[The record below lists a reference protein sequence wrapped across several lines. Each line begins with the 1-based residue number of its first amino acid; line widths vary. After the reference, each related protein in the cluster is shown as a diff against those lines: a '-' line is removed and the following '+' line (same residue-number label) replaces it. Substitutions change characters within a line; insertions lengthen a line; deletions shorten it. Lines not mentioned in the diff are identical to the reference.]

1 MKKLIL
7 YLISL
12 FITLVIL
19 TSVYLSII
27 GHETDKL
34 NSLLENEIKSNI
46 SNTEINLNK
55 IKIKIDIKNLSFF
68 ATTLKPEIRYY
79 NNKVKI
85 KKIDAYID
93 LKSLFVGKPK
103 INKINISS
111 SEVEVNEIKR
121 IIKFQKPSNF
131 KKFFLNNVNKGEITL
146 KVDLDFKNNKISNYE
161 INGVV
166 KNLFLSFQNFNL
178 QKSSF
183 IYLINR
189 KSVEINNIRGFIN
202 GFQVNSGNIIV
213 DNSKKLNIKGDL
225 NSDFNLSQKDINQIV
240 KNKTLKNL
248 KKIELNGKAKG
259 FFDIKFDET
268 LKVVDYKINTN
279 GSIKN
284 SNIEFQKPKKILFI
298 NEKIN
303 KISFE
308 KINLKANYEKSK
320 KKSVNFSG
328 LYKTNNNQL
337 QKFNL
342 NNSFDSNSKE
352 ISFIGSLNNEIIIP
366 IINFKSKNKI
376 SNVDSLIEF
385 NNENLH
391 FKKFNLEDGKN
402 KITINDLIIRND
414 KLLKFENI
422 LVKTFS
428 NNKLNNNFIINFNK
442 KIKIK
447 GTKYDASNL
456 TKLLDQNA
464 SSNFLNNLSK
474 EITLNIDEIYTNK
487 VDVISNFSLIGKIV
501 RGQFNKIISKGEFRD
516 GKYLDISLKADKIS
530 KKKIL
535 EVYSDLPRS
544 LLSNY
549 KFFNGLIGGQLLLT
563 SEYDAQISN
572 TNLII
577 ENFKVKDAPGLV
589 KLLSL
594 ADFGGMV
601 DAISGEGLSF
611 ERLEM
616 SIDKTEQILNLKELY
631 AIGPSVSILMEGYV
645 DSRTGLVS
653 LRGTM
658 VPAKTL
664 NKFLSKLPL
673 VGDILIPKDIGE
685 GLFGISFKMKGMP
698 DEIKTTVN
706 PIKTLTPRFIQK
718 ALKKSK

>member
-284 SNIEFQKPKKILFI
+284 SNIEFQKPKK
-298 NEKIN
+298 
-303 KISFE
+303 
-308 KINLKANYEKSK
+308 
-320 KKSVNFSG
+320 
-328 LYKTNNNQL
+328 
-337 QKFNL
+337 
-342 NNSFDSNSKE
+342 
-352 ISFIGSLNNEIIIP
+352 
-366 IINFKSKNKI
+366 
-376 SNVDSLIEF
+376 
-385 NNENLH
+385 
-391 FKKFNLEDGKN
+391 
-402 KITINDLIIRND
+402 
-414 KLLKFENI
+414 
-422 LVKTFS
+422 
-428 NNKLNNNFIINFNK
+428 NFI
-442 KIKIK
+442 
-447 GTKYDASNL
+447 
-456 TKLLDQNA
+456 
-464 SSNFLNNLSK
+464 
-474 EITLNIDEIYTNK
+474 
-487 VDVISNFSLIGKIV
+487 
-501 RGQFNKIISKGEFRD
+501 
-516 GKYLDISLKADKIS
+516 
-530 KKKIL
+530 
-535 EVYSDLPRS
+535 
-544 LLSNY
+544 Y
-549 KFFNGLIGGQLLLT
+549 K
-563 SEYDAQISN
+563 
-572 TNLII
+572 
-577 ENFKVKDAPGLV
+577 
-589 KLLSL
+589 
-594 ADFGGMV
+594 
-601 DAISGEGLSF
+601 
-611 ERLEM
+611 
-616 SIDKTEQILNLKELY
+616 
-631 AIGPSVSILMEGYV
+631 
-645 DSRTGLVS
+645 
-653 LRGTM
+653 
-658 VPAKTL
+658 
-664 NKFLSKLPL
+664 
-673 VGDILIPKDIGE
+673 
-685 GLFGISFKMKGMP
+685 
-698 DEIKTTVN
+698 
-706 PIKTLTPRFIQK
+706 
-718 ALKKSK
+718 

>member
-1 MKKLIL
+1 M
-7 YLISL
+7 
-12 FITLVIL
+12 
-19 TSVYLSII
+19 
-27 GHETDKL
+27 
-34 NSLLENEIKSNI
+34 
-46 SNTEINLNK
+46 
-55 IKIKIDIKNLSFF
+55 
-68 ATTLKPEIRYY
+68 
-79 NNKVKI
+79 
-85 KKIDAYID
+85 
-93 LKSLFVGKPK
+93 
-103 INKINISS
+103 
-111 SEVEVNEIKR
+111 
-121 IIKFQKPSNF
+121 
-131 KKFFLNNVNKGEITL
+131 
-146 KVDLDFKNNKISNYE
+146 
-161 INGVV
+161 
-166 KNLFLSFQNFNL
+166 FLSFQNFNL

-673 VGDILIPKDIGE
+673 VGDILIPKEIGE